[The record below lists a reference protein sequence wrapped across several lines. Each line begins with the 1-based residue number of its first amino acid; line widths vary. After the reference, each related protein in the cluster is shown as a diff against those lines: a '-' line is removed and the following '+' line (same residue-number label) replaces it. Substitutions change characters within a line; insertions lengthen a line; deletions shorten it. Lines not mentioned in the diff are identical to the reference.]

1 MAQIKQQLLRA
12 IALAAA
18 LSLHAL
24 AQDPGPAVYP
34 EPKATPLI
42 SVGEIKPQKIDEVQ
56 DLLANTWG
64 NPGQRNG
71 KGKTYP
77 AQGLRSDGEVPDSPW
92 YENRQA
98 SRRRSIPE
106 LVRGPGT
113 SNAPSLEGPWVVVSA
128 KAEGVMPGFV
138 IRDVRGR
145 RYVLKFDPPAYPEL
159 ASGADMVG
167 SKFFHALGYYVP
179 EDYIVYFERRRLKAD
194 TAPQNHAAPREKDI
208 DAALAFLKRGSNG
221 RYRALASFFLEGKL
235 VGPFRFNGT
244 RPDDPNDTIPH
255 EHRRELRG
263 LFVFCAWLN
272 HSDSKSGNTLDTV
285 VTKDGIS
292 FVKHYLIDFGGALG
306 SGSIGKKSAR
316 DGYEYLID
324 PAPSLTQLVALG
336 FYVPKWARVRQSKSP
351 AVGRFEA
358 EAFEPEKWKPFVPN
372 PAFLNRL
379 PDDTRWAA
387 RQVAAFTDDEI
398 RAMVEAGQYTDPQAV
413 DWITKTLI
421 ARRNKIVS
429 AYLKGAASTR

>member
-208 DAALAFLKRGSNG
+208 DAALSFLKKDSHG
-221 RYRALASFFLEGKL
+221 RYRALASLFLEGKL

-292 FVKHYLIDFGGALG
+292 FVKHHLIDFGGALG
-306 SGSIGKKSAR
+306 SGSIGRKSAR

-324 PAPSLTQLVALG
+324 MKPSVAQLVALG
-336 FYVPKWARVRQSKSP
+336 FYAPKWARVRQSKSP

-372 PAFLNRL
+372 LAFQNRL

-398 RAMVEAGQYTDPQAV
+398 RAIVEAGQYTDPQAV
-413 DWITKTLI
+413 DWIVQTLI
-421 ARRNKIVS
+421 ARRNKIVRT
-429 AYLKGAASTR
+429 YLKGSGK

>member
-1 MAQIKQQLLRA
+1 MAPVQQHLLRA
-12 IALAAA
+12 IALATS
-18 LSLHAL
+18 LSVPGL
-24 AQDPGPAVYP
+24 AQDPGWP
-34 EPKATPLI
+34 ETPLI
-42 SVGEIKPQKIDEVQ
+42 SVGEIKPQKIDEVK

-64 NPGQRNG
+64 SPGQRNG

-77 AQGLRSDGEVPDSPW
+77 AQGLRSDGEAPDSPW
-92 YENRQA
+92 YENRHA
-98 SRRRSIPE
+98 SHRMSIPE

-128 KAEGVMPGFV
+128 KTEGVMPGFV

-179 EDYIVYFERRRLKAD
+179 ENYIVYFERSRLKAD
-194 TAPQNHAAPREKDI
+194 TAPKNLAAPREKDI
-208 DAALAFLKRGSNG
+208 DAALSFLKKDSHG
-221 RYRALASFFLEGKL
+221 RYRALASLFLEGKL

-292 FVKHYLIDFGGALG
+292 FVKHHLIDFGGALG
-306 SGSIGKKSAR
+306 SGSIGRKSAR

-324 PAPSLTQLVALG
+324 MKPTVTQLVALG

-372 PAFLNRL
+372 LAFQNRL

-398 RAMVEAGQYTDPQAV
+398 RAIVEAGQYTDPQAV
-413 DWITKTLI
+413 DWIVQTLI
-421 ARRNKIVS
+421 ARRNKIVRT
-429 AYLKGAASTR
+429 YLKGSGK